1 MTLQV
6 SLEDA
11 YRTACAALGELVVR
25 ERLLSQRVAELTAAT
40 PVPAS
45 ATTADKEPTP

>member
-11 YRTACAALGELVVR
+11 YRTACAALGDLVVR
-25 ERLLSQRVAELTAAT
+25 ERLLSQRVAELTPAPT
-40 PVPAS
+40 PES
-45 ATTADKEPTP
+45 DTTGKEPTP